1 MLLVDVCIWIIFD
14 LKLIKF
20 QITQATLN
28 TLEPLFLTF
37 SEDPVLFGTAKA
49 FWSTVILDDVQLCD
63 GLSISEAAGVQV
75 MTRYSEWIRQI
86 ETGTVEDELGNQ
98 ASDVAVNIMGIVLNS
113 FFSSHLLTQVFWQH
127 CEEGDGGWN
136 VMFQTTEMFWMD
148 G

>member
-63 GLSISEAAGVQV
+63 GLSISEAAGV
-75 MTRYSEWIRQI
+75 
-86 ETGTVEDELGNQ
+86 
-98 ASDVAVNIMGIVLNS
+98 
-113 FFSSHLLTQVFWQH
+113 
-127 CEEGDGGWN
+127 
-136 VMFQTTEMFWMD
+136 
-148 G
+148 